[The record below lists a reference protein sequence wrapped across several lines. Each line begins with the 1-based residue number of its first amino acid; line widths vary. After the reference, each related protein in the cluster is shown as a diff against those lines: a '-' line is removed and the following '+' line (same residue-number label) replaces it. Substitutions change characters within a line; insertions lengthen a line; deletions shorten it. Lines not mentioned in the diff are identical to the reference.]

1 MLFRGNRPANGRPA
15 ADGSRLLL
23 FVEDRDV
30 VVLLALRFGEKIAS
44 LNSAAGRR
52 PDSGSSARSNS
63 SAFAIGGHNN
73 ATSDRNLSTFL
84 NSEIQGPVIEL
95 SVGAHV

>member
-1 MLFRGNRPANGRPA
+1 MAVAAGKWAAA
-15 ADGSRLLL
+15 ADGSLLLL

-30 VVLLALRFGEKIAS
+30 LVPLALRFGEKIAS
-44 LNSAAGRR
+44 LNSAASRR
-52 PDSGSSARSNS
+52 PKSGSSARSNS
-63 SAFAIGGHNN
+63 SAFAIPGHNN

-84 NSEIQGPVIEL
+84 YGKIQGPVIEL